1 MSKFNEEFLLL
12 RQACESSPSFMLI
25 KALNGEHG
33 ALEALMIF
41 DEIAD
46 YPPDVASDK
55 GARSQIVTDL
65 LTRAVSAKADE
76 IRAVQGKENKNKGA

>member
-1 MSKFNEEFLLL
+1 
-12 RQACESSPSFMLI
+12 MLV
-25 KALNGEHG
+25 KALDAQHG

-41 DEIAD
+41 DEISD

-55 GARSQIVTDL
+55 GARGQIVTEL

-76 IRAVQGKENKNKGA
+76 IRSIQSQNNKKDKGT